1 MDAGFEALVCDFEA
15 AGVVEA
21 VVANVTVPG
30 KGSRRDLP
38 DDPTRAP
45 PKGNGDIYAERYGK
59 TSPAHYSFVQADREH
74 RDKCLGAP
82 VLPPKR

>member
-1 MDAGFEALVCDFEA
+1 MDFIYDDATRGNELCALAAKLQLDGIVRMDAGFEALVCDFEA

-30 KGSRRDLP
+30 KGGSRRDLP

-45 PKGNGDIYAERYGK
+45 PEGNGDIYAERY
-59 TSPAHYSFVQADREH
+59 D
-74 RDKCLGAP
+74 L
-82 VLPPKR
+82 